1 MAVLECALL
10 FHTLKFFSKLSLLR
24 VLYYTRDAFT
34 TLWHI
39 MRQLERRFYG
49 ALVFY
54 TGILMTTKQQP
65 PRNKNNKFLSS
76 MSFFP
81 DNLFLIMAIRYF
93 YLNFSRGCSSTWVL
107 SRVSLNFIVIAKKT
121 LFSKLSSLINIGSDQ
136 FSSSKAIVNEIN
148 ESSGQDSDE
157 IRDVRSRKI
166 RIIDSETNSETIED
180 ADSSQWIRCGD
191 SEEMTPRKLEGKTLS
206 SNSIWRSWRDV
217 TNEEF
222 WAFITII
229 IDISIMQLANLQEY
243 RSRNNVSYIP
253 FYIETFTRDRF
264 SQIFWMLYLKII
276 SPDNTNPRTPDSNT
290 DYICGILPYYG
301 SLTIQQL
308 VGPDVPVSMIIP
320 IHF

>member
-1 MAVLECALL
+1 
-10 FHTLKFFSKLSLLR
+10 
-24 VLYYTRDAFT
+24 
-34 TLWHI
+34 

-54 TGILMTTKQQP
+54 TGILMTTKQH
-65 PRNKNNKFLSS
+65 
-76 MSFFP
+76 
-81 DNLFLIMAIRYF
+81 
-93 YLNFSRGCSSTWVL
+93 STWVL

-191 SEEMTPRKLEGKTLS
+191 SEEMTPRLFFINRFVKEIVSGTNNYAKKKLEGKTLS

-243 RSRNNVSYIP
+243 RSRNN
-253 FYIETFTRDRF
+253 
-264 SQIFWMLYLKII
+264 II
-276 SPDNTNPRTPDSNT
+276 LIREHVCNEVYTLADSNT
-290 DYICGILPYYG
+290 GYICGILPYYG